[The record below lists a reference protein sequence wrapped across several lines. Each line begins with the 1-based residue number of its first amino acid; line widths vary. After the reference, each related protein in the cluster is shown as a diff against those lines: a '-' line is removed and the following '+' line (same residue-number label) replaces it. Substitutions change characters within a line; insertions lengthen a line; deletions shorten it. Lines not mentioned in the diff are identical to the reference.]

1 MVGWAM
7 ADEHVLEGPVADR
20 WRSLS
25 EEVQRA
31 RHAGLASGPNEGL
44 LAQARQEDSGLA
56 GPFVLW
62 AADSLVAE
70 ARFDEAILLY
80 AQVGEHEP
88 VAGVADLDV
97 RGRALKA
104 AAEAHVSLDDVDG
117 ALDAYT

>member
-1 MVGWAM
+1 M

-31 RHAGLASGPNEGL
+31 RQAGLAAGPNDGL
-44 LAQARQEDSGLA
+44 LAQARHEDSGLA

-62 AADSLVAE
+62 AGDSLVAE

-88 VAGVADLDV
+88 VAGVAELDV
-97 RGRALKA
+97 RSQALKS
-104 AAEAHVSLDDVDG
+104 AAEAHVALDDVDG
-117 ALDAYT
+117 ALEDYARLAE